1 MHLYICSLYL
11 VTFVHC
17 IVFCRSQSDSDV
29 DWEPQSRTLRRQ
41 TPSPA
46 EGGRQKRQR
55 SSSAST
61 SATSPAASFTAP
73 SGSGD
78 AAASTPTAG
87 RSRAARRARGRG
99 RRGGSS
105 RAPSSHTEEQQ
116 WHDVGDDDVEPA
128 QVAFMPVRQPGPQQ
142 ETRVATSP
150 LQFFRL
156 FFTDAVL
163 GTLMANTNA
172 YGAKRHEGKK
182 EVWHNIGVDDIFS
195 YLAMVIYMGMV
206 KCPTLVDYWKGSRLY
221 SLPFPPSVMS
231 RNKFLRI
238 SRALH
243 MSDITADEENTAKR
257 GTPAY
262 DRLGKIKSLYSQ
274 IVKACKAHFQPEQHI
289 AIDERMV
296 ASKARISIKQYIRN
310 KPTKWGYKLF
320 VLADS
325 GTGYTWN
332 FFVYEGKSPSA
343 GKGLSYDSV
352 MYLMDFDSLG
362 TGYQLY
368 VDNFYTSSQLFLD
381 LLKKK
386 TGACGTI
393 RTNRVGFPKTT
404 INDFTRGTP
413 RGTIKWIRDSELLFV
428 KWMDTREVVLC
439 STIHKAFTGDTTRR
453 RVKSAGQWAAI
464 DVPIPAPVKDY
475 NQHMG
480 GVDLSDALIGYYSAT
495 HKTMKWYKTLFYH
508 FLDIAVVN
516 AHILYQQCQRGQSMT
531 QKEFRQALI
540 EELADQGPAST
551 SQPSTSSYTAPPK
564 RGKMWLSGMQAVSA
578 DAFARSATKKHR
590 LAVLHVVFP
599 CVLLPQ
605 GTVTMSGTQ
614 NMGCRMAH
622 NVHLRQLCPC
632 TVVYT
637 SFL

>member
-1 MHLYICSLYL
+1 M
-11 VTFVHC
+11 HC
-17 IVFCRSQSDSDV
+17 IVFCRTQSEDSDV
-29 DWEPQSRTLRRQ
+29 DWEPESEAVRRP

-46 EGGRQKRQR
+46 EGGHQKCQR

-61 SATSPAASFTAP
+61 SATSPAASSTAP

-78 AAASTPTAG
+78 TAASTPTAG
-87 RSRAARRARGRG
+87 HSRATRHAWGRG

-128 QVAFMPVRQPGPQQ
+128 QVDFMPVRQPGPQQ
-142 ETRVATSP
+142 GTSGATTP

-182 EVWHNIGVDDIFS
+182 EVWHNIGVADIFS
-195 YLAMVIYMGMV
+195 YFAMVIYMGMV

-221 SLPFPPSVMS
+221 SLPFPSSVIS

-243 MSDITADEENTAKR
+243 MSDIRADEENAAKR

-262 DRLGKIKSLYSQ
+262 DRLGKIKPLYSH
-274 IVKACKAHFQPEQHI
+274 IVEACKAHFQPEQRI
-289 AIDERMV
+289 SIDERMV
-296 ASKARISIKQYIRN
+296 ASKARISIKQYIKN

-325 GTGYTWN
+325 ATGYTWN
-332 FFVYEGKSPSA
+332 FFVYEGKSPTA

-352 MYLMDFDSLG
+352 MSLMDFDSLG
-362 TGYQLY
+362 TGYHLY
-368 VDNFYTSSQLFLD
+368 VDNFYTSCQLFLD

-393 RTNRVGFPKTT
+393 RTNRVGFPKTN
-404 INDFTRGTP
+404 INDFTRRTP

-428 KWMDTREVVLC
+428 KWMDAREVVMC
-439 STIHKAFTGDTTRR
+439 STIHKAFTGDTARR
-453 RVKSAGQWAAI
+453 RVKTAGQWTVI

-480 GVDLSDALIGYYSAT
+480 DVDLSDALIGYNSAT
-495 HKTMKWYKTLFYH
+495 HKTVKWYRTLFYH

-516 AHILYQQCQRGQSMT
+516 AHILYQQCQRGSMT
-531 QKEFRQALI
+531 QEEFRQALI

-551 SQPSTSSYTAPPK
+551 SQPSTSCITAPPNPAASHKLHYFTEGQNVAK
-564 RGKMWLSGMQAVSA
+564 R
-578 DAFARSATKKHR
+578 DAGSVGRRLCTLCHKKTPVGCSTCDVPLCFVANRDCFNEWH
-590 LAVLHVVFP
+590 
-599 CVLLPQ
+599 
-605 GTVTMSGTQ
+605 TQ
-614 NMGCRMAH
+614 NGM
-622 NVHLRQLCPC
+622 
-632 TVVYT
+632 
-637 SFL
+637 